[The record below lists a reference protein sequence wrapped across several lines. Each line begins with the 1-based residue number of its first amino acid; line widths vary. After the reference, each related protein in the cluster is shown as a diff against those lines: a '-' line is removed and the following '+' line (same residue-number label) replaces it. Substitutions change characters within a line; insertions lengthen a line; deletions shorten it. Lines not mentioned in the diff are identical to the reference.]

1 MEITCTACGKEISPL
16 ELYDGTWS
24 CPHCR
29 NFLIDQQSDLKITS
43 ENEELFRQG
52 EMLYAQWLFNKNGGA
67 NISLVEKAINLCR
80 LSARQGNPKAIA
92 RLGYYY
98 DKDYIGGN
106 FTEAMRV
113 KLAYTHYS
121 QVCYSGLS
129 EVQTEQGIPKMDWHD
144 VCCKTAQ
151 AMLFMLSQAPA
162 EIQESN
168 TYSLK
173 SNLERLRSELGEDV
187 NFSGYITS
195 NYKLSNKERLFAMLL
210 SCTNKQRAPLFGAF
224 RVAVADLQELFERDM
239 PGENEGDDEKKRSAL
254 EIVASKVFISYIKV
268 SELNEP
274 NKKFQRLG
282 TRSVFERLFDELDG
296 SDMIWV
302 FFFNNNGGHKYLTS
316 KGKRK
321 QVNDVLCPKG
331 EATDTL
337 KRLLQFGKS
346 AFHAFYDD
354 DIYQY
359 AKQQKIPE
367 ATNALINQVCT
378 VGGSE

>member
-24 CPHCR
+24 CPYCR
-29 NFLIDQQSDLKITS
+29 NLLIDQQSDLKITA

-52 EMLYAQWLFNKNGGA
+52 EMLYAQWLFNRDGRA
-67 NISLVEKAINLCR
+67 SIALVEKAISLCR

-121 QVCYSGLS
+121 QVCYSGLA
-129 EVQTEQGIPKMDWHD
+129 EVETEQGVQKMDWHD
-144 VCCKTAQ
+144 VCVKTAQ

-162 EIQESN
+162 EIQESK
-168 TYSLK
+168 TYNLK
-173 SNLERLRSELGEDV
+173 ANLERLRSELGEDV
-187 NFSGYITS
+187 NFAGYITS
-195 NYKLSNKERLFAMLL
+195 YYKLSNKERLFSMLL
-210 SCTNKQRAPLFGAF
+210 SCMDKQRAPLFGAF
-224 RVAVADLQELFERDM
+224 RLAVGDIKELYERAW
-239 PGENEGDDEKKRSAL
+239 PGDEEKRPSAL
-254 EIVASKVFISYIKV
+254 EFIASKVFLSYIKV
-268 SELNEP
+268 AELNEAGGR
-274 NKKFQRLG
+274 FQRLG
-282 TRSVFERLFDELDG
+282 TSSVFERLFEEHDE
-296 SDMIWV
+296 SDMIWL
-302 FFFNNNGGHKYLTS
+302 FFFNNNGGHKYLGS

-346 AFHAFYDD
+346 SFHTFYDD
-354 DIYQY
+354 DIYQHS
-359 AKQQKIPE
+359 KQKKLPE
-367 ATNALINQVCT
+367 ATKDLIEQVCNG
-378 VGGSE
+378 GGSE